1 MRNISILGSTGAIGV
16 QALDVAKMHGLNVVA
31 LAAKSNTEKLAS
43 QIKEFRPKY
52 ACIYDADKLGDL
64 CDRIK
69 GIDIKLFTGM
79 DGLCELASLGEIDLV
94 LNGVVGTIGLQPTLA
109 AINAGKDIA
118 LANKEALVAGGEL
131 VIDAVKR
138 KGINLYPVDSE
149 HSAIFQC
156 LQGSRSEDVKKILLT
171 ASGGPFFGKTVDDMR
186 DVTVEQ
192 ALAHPTWKMGK
203 KITIDSATLMNKG
216 LEFIEAMRLFDV
228 SADDIEI
235 VIHRESVIHSA
246 VEFKDGAVIAQLGV
260 PDMRIPIQY
269 ALTYP
274 ARLESP
280 SECLSL
286 WDYGKLTFYK
296 PDFTNFPC
304 IRTALKAASLGGTA
318 PAIVSGADE
327 AAVALFLDGKIGFTA
342 IGELVTKALE
352 SIPVTPIN
360 TVNDVLSAVSASQ
373 SFVQTEFEKGLI
385 TW

>member
-1 MRNISILGSTGAIGV
+1 MKNISILGSTGAIGV

-31 LAAKSNTEKLAS
+31 LAAKSNVEKLAV
-43 QIKEFRPKY
+43 QVREFRPEL
-52 ACIYDADKLGDL
+52 AVIYDEGKADILRDL
-64 CDRIK
+64 TSDTGVEI
-69 GIDIKLFTGM
+69 LSGM
-79 DGLCELASLGEIDLV
+79 DGLCKAASLDSADLV
-94 LNGVVGTIGLQPTLA
+94 LNGVVGTIGLRPTLA
-109 AINAGKDIA
+109 AIEAGKDLA

-131 VIDAVKR
+131 VMDAVRR

-156 LQGSRSEDVKKILLT
+156 LQGSRREDVKKILLT
-171 ASGGPFFGKTVDDMR
+171 ASGGPFFGKTIDDMR
-186 DVTVEQ
+186 GVTVEQ

-203 KITIDSATLMNKG
+203 KITVDSATLMNKG
-216 LEFIEAMRLFDV
+216 LEFIEAMRLFGV
-228 SADDIEI
+228 TADEIEI

-274 ARLESP
+274 ARLDSP
-280 SECLSL
+280 SESLSL

-342 IGELVTKALE
+342 IGKLVTMALDAV
-352 SIPVTPIN
+352 PVKPIN
-360 TVNDVLSAVSASQ
+360 TVTDVLTAVEAAQ
-373 SFVQTEFEKGLI
+373 SFVKAEFEKGLI
-385 TW
+385 S

>member
-1 MRNISILGSTGAIGV
+1 MKNITILGSTGAIGV
-16 QALDVAKMHGLNVVA
+16 QALDVAKMHGLSVIA
-31 LAAKSNTEKLAS
+31 LAAKTNTEKLAE
-43 QIKEFRPKY
+43 QIKQFRPKY
-52 ACIYDADKLGDL
+52 ACIYDNSKLDDL
-64 CDRIK
+64 RDRIK
-69 GIDIKLFTGM
+69 GSDTTLFSGM
-79 DGLCELASLGEIDLV
+79 DGLCELASLKEVDLV

-109 AINAGKDIA
+109 AINSGKDLA

-131 VIDAVKR
+131 VMDAVRR

-149 HSAIFQC
+149 HSAIYQC
-156 LQGSRSEDVKKILLT
+156 LQGSRREDVKKILLT
-171 ASGGPFFGKTVDDMR
+171 ASGGPFFGKTLDDMR
-186 DVTVEQ
+186 SVTVEQ

-216 LEFIEAMRLFDV
+216 LEFIEAMRLFGV

-280 SECLSL
+280 SERLSL

-304 IRTALKAASLGGTA
+304 IQTALKAASLGGTA

-327 AAVALFLDGKIGFTA
+327 EAVALFLDGKIAFTA
-342 IGELVTKALE
+342 IGELVTKALATI
-352 SIPVTPIN
+352 SVTPIN
-360 TVNDVLSAVSASQ
+360 TVTDVLTAVSAAQ
-373 SFVQTEFEKGLI
+373 NFVKSEFEKGLI
-385 TW
+385 S

>member
-1 MRNISILGSTGAIGV
+1 MKNITILGSTGAIGV
-16 QALDVAKMHGLNVVA
+16 QALDVAKMHGLSVIA
-31 LAAKSNTEKLAS
+31 LAAKTNTEKLAE
-43 QIKEFRPKY
+43 QIKQFRPKY
-52 ACIYDADKLGDL
+52 ACIYDNSKLDDL
-64 CDRIK
+64 RDRIK
-69 GIDIKLFTGM
+69 GSDTTLFCGM
-79 DGLCELASLGEIDLV
+79 DGLCELASLKEVDLV

-109 AINAGKDIA
+109 AINSGKDLA

-131 VIDAVKR
+131 VMDAVRR

-156 LQGSRSEDVKKILLT
+156 LQGSRREDVKKILLT
-171 ASGGPFFGKTVDDMR
+171 ASGGPFFGKSLDDMR
-186 DVTVEQ
+186 NVTVEQ

-216 LEFIEAMRLFDV
+216 LEFIEAMRLFGV

-280 SECLSL
+280 SERLSL

-304 IRTALKAASLGGTA
+304 IQTALKAASLGGTA

-327 AAVALFLDGKIGFTA
+327 EAAALFLDGKIAFTA
-342 IGELVTKALE
+342 IGELVTQALE
-352 SIPVTPIN
+352 TVTVTPIN
-360 TVNDVLSAVSASQ
+360 TVTDVLTAVSAAQ
-373 SFVQTEFEKGLI
+373 NFVRSEYEKGLI
-385 TW
+385 S